1 MTEFLDLESWHRREH
16 FYFFR
21 AYDNP
26 YFNLCANVDISAL
39 KAAASARHPK
49 VSISMALFYTSL
61 RAANQVEPFRYRI
74 RDQRVW
80 VHDRIHG
87 GSTVLRDDESFG
99 FSYFNYQQDFGA
111 FAAEGEAEIERVK
124 STRILEPRSDDDD
137 LIHYSVIPWVSFT
150 SFSHARR
157 WNTDDAVPKLVFGKF
172 FPQGDRYLLP
182 VSVEVH
188 HALMD
193 GLHVGR
199 FFEAFQAL
207 LDEPE
212 AWLGRP

>member
-1 MTEFLDLESWHRREH
+1 MAHFLDFETWSRRQH

-21 AYDNP
+21 PYDNP
-26 YFNLCANVDISAL
+26 YFNLCAEVDITAVKGRASKDPQFSLTLAFFYASL
-39 KAAASARHPK
+39 KAA
-49 VSISMALFYTSL
+49 
-61 RAANQVEPFRYRI
+61 NEVEPFRYRI

-80 VHDRIHG
+80 VHDVIHG
-87 GSTVLRDDESFG
+87 GSTVLRPDESFG
-99 FSYFNYQQDFGA
+99 FSYFPFNDDFQEFSRFGR
-111 FAAEGEAEIERVK
+111 AEIERVK
-124 STRILEPRSDDDD
+124 GGTELEPRGDEDD

-157 WNTDDAVPKLVFGKF
+157 WNTDESIPKLVFGKYF
-172 FPQGDRYLLP
+172 ERDGRRLLP

-199 FFEAFQAL
+199 FFEGFQSR
-207 LDEPE
+207 LDEL
-212 AWLGRP
+212 A

>member
-1 MTEFLDLESWHRREH
+1 MAGFLDLETWSRREH

-26 YFNLCANVDISAL
+26 YFNLCADVDITTLKLQSRERAELSLSLALFFASL
-39 KAAASARHPK
+39 KAA
-49 VSISMALFYTSL
+49 
-61 RAANQVEPFRYRI
+61 NGVEPFRYRI

-80 VHDRIHG
+80 VHDTIDC
-87 GSTVLRDDESFG
+87 GSTVLRPDDSFG
-99 FSYFNYQQDFGA
+99 FGYFPFVDA
-111 FAAEGEAEIERVK
+111 FSSFSEQGRRELDRVK
-124 STRILEPRSDDDD
+124 GRTDLEPSSDDDNV
-137 LIHYSVIPWVSFT
+137 IHYSVIPWVSFT

-157 WNTDDAVPKLVFGKF
+157 WNTDESIPKLVFGKYF
-172 FPQGDRYLLP
+172 ERDGRWLMP

-188 HALMD
+188 HSLMD

-207 LDEPE
+207 LDDPDTFET
-212 AWLGRP
+212 